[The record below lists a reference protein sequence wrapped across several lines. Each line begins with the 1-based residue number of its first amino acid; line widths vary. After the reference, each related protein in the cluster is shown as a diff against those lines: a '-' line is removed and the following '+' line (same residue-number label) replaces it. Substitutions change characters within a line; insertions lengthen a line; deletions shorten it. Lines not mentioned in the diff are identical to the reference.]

1 MIEEIIQ
8 KLSLGGGF
16 LWPLVIIVLFYVG
29 YDLYTDY
36 KVSRLG
42 AFAPRIKTYLPL
54 SADFIAKGFSAAK
67 KHRDLEFFTS
77 IFETTP
83 SLWGGSIATAE
94 LKVRPH
100 ARNIFTAD
108 PENIKAVLTSQ
119 FSDYGKGWRFHKE
132 WKDFLGDSIF
142 ATDGE
147 LWSRS
152 RHLIRPIFAK
162 ERFVDTEIF
171 EKHIE
176 KLIPQ
181 LATNENGGSI
191 VDVGPLFFRFTLD
204 AATDYLLGKSVD
216 SLDDPKT
223 SFAESFQYVLHK
235 QSVLFRAG
243 PLRKFF
249 SEREFKA
256 NIRKMN
262 DFLQQFINQ
271 VLALTPEELDSKLSK
286 QDTFLHA
293 LARFTRDPVV
303 LRDQLV
309 AILLAGRDTTAATL
323 AFAMFELSRHPE
335 TVKKARAEIFATCG
349 TNKPTYGD
357 LKAMKYVNAVINETM
372 RLYPVVPFNVRH
384 AVVDT
389 TLPRGGGL
397 DGKSPIGVPADTR
410 ILYST
415 MAMQRRR
422 DLYDPP
428 PSASSSPEEKAKPW
442 YDPHEFHPER
452 WTSGWQPKPWHF
464 IPFNGGPRI
473 CLGQQFATIEM
484 GYTITRILQHYSE
497 ITGIG
502 CPPPGTDPILK
513 TDVTLSPGEE
523 FNCVFRREGAE

>member
-1 MIEEIIQ
+1 MIEEIVQ
-8 KLSLGGGF
+8 KASLGGGIM
-16 LWPLVIIVLFYVG
+16 WSIIAIVVLYVG
-29 YDLYTDY
+29 YDFYIDY

-42 AFAPRIKTYLPL
+42 AFAPRVKTYLPV
-54 SADFIAKGFSAAK
+54 SADFIFKAVKAAK
-67 KHRDLEFFTS
+67 KHKDLEFWNS
-77 IFETTP
+77 ILATTP
-83 SLWGGSIATAE
+83 SPWNGPSATVE
-94 LKVRPH
+94 LKVRPY
-100 ARNIFTAD
+100 ARNIFTTD

-119 FSDYGKGWRFHKE
+119 FNDYGKGWRFHKE

-152 RHLIRPIFAK
+152 RHLIRPMFAK

-176 KLIPQ
+176 KLIPL
-181 LATNENGGSI
+181 LAANSDGSSI
-191 VDVGPLFFRFTLD
+191 VDIGPLFFRFTLD

-223 SFAESFQYVLHK
+223 VFAESFQYVLHR

-243 PLRKFF
+243 PLRKFL
-249 SEREFKA
+249 SEREFK
-256 NIRKMN
+256 IHIQRMD
-262 DFLQQFINQ
+262 DFLQQFIDQ
-271 VLALTPEELDSKLSK
+271 VLALTPEELDSRLSK

-335 TVKKARAEIFATCG
+335 TVKKARAEIAATCG
-349 TNKPTYGD
+349 TNKPTYAD

-389 TLPRGGGL
+389 TLPRGGGP

-410 ILYST
+410 IMYST
-415 MAMQRRR
+415 MSMQRRR
-422 DLYDPP
+422 EL
-428 PSASSSPEEKAKPW
+428 
-442 YDPHEFHPER
+442 
-452 WTSGWQPKPWHF
+452 
-464 IPFNGGPRI
+464 
-473 CLGQQFATIEM
+473 
-484 GYTITRILQHYSE
+484 
-497 ITGIG
+497 
-502 CPPPGTDPILK
+502 
-513 TDVTLSPGEE
+513 
-523 FNCVFRREGAE
+523 

>member
-1 MIEEIIQ
+1 MALI
-8 KLSLGGGF
+8 SLGKGTF
-16 LWPLVIIVLFYVG
+16 SNILS
-29 YDLYTDY
+29 
-36 KVSRLG
+36 KLG
-42 AFAPRIKTYLPL
+42 
-54 SADFIAKGFSAAK
+54 ADFIAKGFSAAK

-243 PLRKFF
+243 YVF
-249 SEREFKA
+249 SL
-256 NIRKMN
+256 
-262 DFLQQFINQ
+262 FLS
-271 VLALTPEELDSKLSK
+271 DS
-286 QDTFLHA
+286 
-293 LARFTRDPVV
+293 
-303 LRDQLV
+303 
-309 AILLAGRDTTAATL
+309 
-323 AFAMFELSRHPE
+323 
-335 TVKKARAEIFATCG
+335 
-349 TNKPTYGD
+349 Y
-357 LKAMKYVNAVINETM
+357 
-372 RLYPVVPFNVRH
+372 
-384 AVVDT
+384 
-389 TLPRGGGL
+389 
-397 DGKSPIGVPADTR
+397 
-410 ILYST
+410 
-415 MAMQRRR
+415 
-422 DLYDPP
+422 
-428 PSASSSPEEKAKPW
+428 
-442 YDPHEFHPER
+442 
-452 WTSGWQPKPWHF
+452 
-464 IPFNGGPRI
+464 
-473 CLGQQFATIEM
+473 
-484 GYTITRILQHYSE
+484 
-497 ITGIG
+497 
-502 CPPPGTDPILK
+502 
-513 TDVTLSPGEE
+513 
-523 FNCVFRREGAE
+523 

>member
-1 MIEEIIQ
+1 
-8 KLSLGGGF
+8 
-16 LWPLVIIVLFYVG
+16 
-29 YDLYTDY
+29 
-36 KVSRLG
+36 
-42 AFAPRIKTYLPL
+42 
-54 SADFIAKGFSAAK
+54 
-67 KHRDLEFFTS
+67 
-77 IFETTP
+77 
-83 SLWGGSIATAE
+83 
-94 LKVRPH
+94 
-100 ARNIFTAD
+100 
-108 PENIKAVLTSQ
+108 
-119 FSDYGKGWRFHKE
+119 
-132 WKDFLGDSIF
+132 
-142 ATDGE
+142 
-147 LWSRS
+147 
-152 RHLIRPIFAK
+152 
-162 ERFVDTEIF
+162 
-171 EKHIE
+171 
-176 KLIPQ
+176 
-181 LATNENGGSI
+181 
-191 VDVGPLFFRFTLD
+191 
-204 AATDYLLGKSVD
+204 
-216 SLDDPKT
+216 
-223 SFAESFQYVLHK
+223 
-235 QSVLFRAG
+235 
-243 PLRKFF
+243 
-249 SEREFKA
+249 
-256 NIRKMN
+256 MN